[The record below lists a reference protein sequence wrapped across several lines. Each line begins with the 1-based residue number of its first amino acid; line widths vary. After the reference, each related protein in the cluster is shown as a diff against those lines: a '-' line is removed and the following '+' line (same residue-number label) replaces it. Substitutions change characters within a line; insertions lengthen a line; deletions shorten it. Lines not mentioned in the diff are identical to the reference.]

1 VPSNPESE
9 KDLLNQL
16 NKYDEEIKNKFEK
29 IKKNGYGFGP
39 FRDKAKVLEKLNR
52 FEDALDVY
60 DEILEI
66 TENEVHVLRLK
77 TELFYKMKKYDE
89 VLETT
94 EIIIKILGN
103 RKIEEDAR
111 YYITKTQ
118 TLLDLERF
126 EEAENCLD
134 KMLELNELYPFACL
148 EKAWLKFYDKNFDE
162 ADLFVDKILS
172 KYPDHPPPLYKNTK
186 YAEALSLK
194 NQIRL
199 GRKGESTQDR
209 VEKLLKDDGATF
221 D

>member
-1 VPSNPESE
+1 VQSNLESE
-9 KDLLNQL
+9 KDLLNRL
-16 NKYDEEIKNKFEK
+16 KNCDEEIENKFEK
-29 IKKNGYGFGP
+29 IKKNGYGFRP
-39 FRDKAKVLEKLNR
+39 FMDKAKVLEKLNR
-52 FEDALDVY
+52 FEEALDVY
-60 DEILEI
+60 EEILKI
-66 TENEVHVLRLK
+66 TENDLHALRLK
-77 TELFYKMKKYDE
+77 TELLYKMKKYNE

-94 EIIIKILGN
+94 EIIIKILAN
-103 RKIEEDAR
+103 RKNEADTR

-134 KMLELNELYPFACL
+134 KMLELDELYPFACL

-194 NQIRL
+194 NEIKL
-199 GRKGESTQDR
+199 GRKGESMQDL
-209 VEKLLKDDGATF
+209 VEKSL
-221 D
+221 

>member
-1 VPSNPESE
+1 MRFNPESE

-16 NKYDEEIKNKFEK
+16 NEYDENIKENIEK
-29 IKKNGYGFGP
+29 IKKNRYGFRP
-39 FRDKAKVLEKLNR
+39 FMDKAKVLEKLKR
-52 FEDALDVY
+52 FDDALDVY

-66 TENEVHVLRLK
+66 TENDLYALRLK
-77 TELFYKMKKYDE
+77 TELFYKIKKYDE
-89 VLETT
+89 VLETS

-103 RKIEEDAR
+103 RKNEADTR
-111 YYITKTQ
+111 YYVTKAQ

-126 EEAENCLD
+126 EDAENCIN
-134 KMLELNELYPFACL
+134 KMLDLDEFHPFACI

-162 ADLFVDKILS
+162 SELFVNKILS
-172 KYPDHPPPLYKNTK
+172 KYPDHKD
-186 YAEALSLK
+186 ALSLK

-199 GRKGESTQDR
+199 GRKGESMQDR

>member
-1 VPSNPESE
+1 MQSNLESE
-9 KDLLNQL
+9 KDLLNRL
-16 NKYDEEIKNKFEK
+16 KNCDEEIENKFEK
-29 IKKNGYGFGP
+29 IKKNGYGFRP
-39 FRDKAKVLEKLNR
+39 FMDKAKVLEKLNR
-52 FEDALDVY
+52 FEEALDVY
-60 DEILEI
+60 EEILKI
-66 TENEVHVLRLK
+66 TENDLHALRLK
-77 TELFYKMKKYDE
+77 TELLYKMKKYNE

-94 EIIIKILGN
+94 EIIIKILAN
-103 RKIEEDAR
+103 RKNEADTR

-134 KMLELNELYPFACL
+134 KMLELDELYPFACL

-194 NQIRL
+194 NEIKL
-199 GRKGESTQDR
+199 GRKGESMQDL
-209 VEKLLKDDGATF
+209 VEKSL
-221 D
+221 